1 MICLCRMS
9 NVYISKRN
17 ERMFQIVLENVL
29 LYVFIDPE
37 LSRFLQTLFSDTS
50 SELFKI
56 YLETFERNT
65 SKTCFKTLLN
75 SQNFTYLLEKSC
87 KRIQNKSDFFQL
99 WSLSPEIQCIIL
111 KKKTFP
117 AGLASYHRSDLSKWK
132 SYFLSEKLNHGARFN
147 KKTKNAKLKTSTI
160 DIAMIVLA

>member
-1 MICLCRMS
+1 MVSLRNGMLFMLSQVVCLREWHARMGGMDDVFLGKVCQPRQSGWLVCAGSMPALVAWVICLCRMS

-99 WSLSPEIQCIIL
+99 
-111 KKKTFP
+111 
-117 AGLASYHRSDLSKWK
+117 
-132 SYFLSEKLNHGARFN
+132 
-147 KKTKNAKLKTSTI
+147 
-160 DIAMIVLA
+160 